1 MTRAMG
7 SHQSARPGTVTWLT
21 PPGIISALGGAT
33 SFDLDPAA
41 APAMPWP
48 TAVRMVTEAEDGLSI
63 AWKGRVWLNP
73 PYTSGQV
80 EAFMARMADHG
91 RGTALVFARTE
102 TEWCE
107 RSVWGAA
114 SGILFLHGRLHFH
127 YPDGRRAKANAGAPS
142 MLVAYGIDDL
152 ERLRAADLNGALVPL
167 TPIAGVYLLNG
178 LAKADPTWPRLIKD
192 ALRCLGGEAD
202 LEAVYRHLEN
212 HPKVRANRNWR
223 PKVRQIINR
232 VAQRV
237 APATY
242 ALELTP

>member
-7 SHQSARPGTVTWLT
+7 SHHSARAGSVTWLT
-21 PPGIISALGGAT
+21 PPHVLEALGGAG

-41 APAMPWP
+41 APDMPWR
-48 TAVRMVTEAEDGLSI
+48 TALRMVTEAEDGLSI
-63 AWKGRVWLNP
+63 TWDGRVWLNP
-73 PYTSGQV
+73 PYSAGQV

-107 RSVWGAA
+107 KSVWGAA

-127 YPDGRRAKANAGAPS
+127 YPDGRRATANAGAPS
-142 MLVAYGIDDL
+142 MLVAYGLDDL

-167 TPIAGVYLLNG
+167 TPIAGVYLLRG
-178 LAKADPTWPRLIKD
+178 LAAGDVSWRRLIRD
-192 ALRCLGGEAD
+192 ALRTLGGEAQ
-202 LEAVYRHLEN
+202 LEAIYQHLES
-212 HPKVRANRNWR
+212 HPKARANRNWR
-223 PKVRQIINR
+223 PKVRQMVNR
-232 VAQRV
+232 VAQRT